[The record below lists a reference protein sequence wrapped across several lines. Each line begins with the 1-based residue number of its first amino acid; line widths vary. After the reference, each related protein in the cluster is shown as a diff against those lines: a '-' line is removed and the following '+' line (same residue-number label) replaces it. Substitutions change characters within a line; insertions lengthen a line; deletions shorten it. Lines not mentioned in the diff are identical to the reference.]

1 MLIPVILCGGS
12 GTRLWP
18 LSRRLHPKQFLSLTG
33 ERTLLQDTV
42 ARLEPLQCGLPLLV
56 CHDNHR
62 FNVAGQLKELGL
74 EHGTIVL
81 EPVSRNTAPAVAVAA
96 LESLTLADDPI
107 LLVQPSD
114 HVIADQAAFEI
125 AVQRARAAAGMGSL
139 VLFGVV
145 PDGPET
151 GYGYISRGHE
161 ITDGLHAVEA
171 FVEKPDLATAK
182 KYLESGRYLW
192 NSGMFV
198 FGARRYLEE
207 LQKFN
212 PLMHECCVTAHANLE
227 RDLDFA
233 RLPSEPLEKCPKD
246 SVDYAVLEKTSAAA
260 VVELDASWNDVGS
273 WSELWKTGP
282 QDPQGNVTFGDVLAV
297 DSRDTYIHSSHA
309 LVSAVGV
316 ENLVI
321 VHTPDALLVADRK
334 QVDKVRNVVAW
345 LKDNQRYQ
353 SEHHRKVYRPWGSY
367 DTVEVGEGFQ
377 VKRITVSPAAR
388 LSLQLHEHRAEHW
401 IVVSGVARVTRD
413 DEVFTLH
420 PQQST
425 FIPAHTRHRLE
436 NPGEVPLEVIEV
448 QTGSYLGEDDIV
460 RFEDDFNRESSDP

>member
-62 FNVAGQLKELGL
+62 FSVAGQLKELGL
-74 EHGTIVL
+74 DHGTIVL
-81 EPVSRNTAPAVAVAA
+81 ESVSRNTAPAVAVAA
-96 LESLTLADDPI
+96 LESLTLTDDPI

-125 AVQRARAAAGMGSL
+125 AVQRARAAAGTGRL

-161 ITDGLHAVEA
+161 ITEGLHAVEA

-233 RLPSEPLEKCPKD
+233 RLPSESLEKCPKD

-321 VHTPDALLVADRK
+321 VHTPDALLVADRE

>member
-125 AVQRARAAAGMGSL
+125 AVQRARAAAGMGRL

-161 ITDGLHAVEA
+161 ITEGLHAVEA

-233 RLPSEPLEKCPKD
+233 RLPSESLEKCPKD

-260 VVELDASWNDVGS
+260 VVELDAGWNDVGS
-273 WSELWKTGP
+273 WSELWKTGS
-282 QDPQGNVTFGDVLAV
+282 QDPQGNVTVGDVLAV

-460 RFEDDFNRESSDP
+460 RLEDDFNRESFDP

>member
-1 MLIPVILCGGS
+1 MILCGGS

-62 FNVAGQLKELGL
+62 FSVAGQLKELGL

-125 AVQRARAAAGMGSL
+125 AVQRARAAAGMGRL

-233 RLPSEPLEKCPKD
+233 RLPSESLEKCPKD

-260 VVELDASWNDVGS
+260 VVELDAGWNDVGS
-273 WSELWKTGP
+273 WSELWKTGS

-401 IVVSGVARVTRD
+401 IVVSGVARVTRN

-425 FIPAHTRHRLE
+425 LIPAHTRHRLE

-460 RFEDDFNRESSDP
+460 RFEDDFNRESFDP

>member
-1 MLIPVILCGGS
+1 M
-12 GTRLWP
+12 
-18 LSRRLHPKQFLSLTG
+18 
-33 ERTLLQDTV
+33 
-42 ARLEPLQCGLPLLV
+42 
-56 CHDNHR
+56 
-62 FNVAGQLKELGL
+62 
-74 EHGTIVL
+74 L

-96 LESLTLADDPI
+96 LESLTLTDDPI

-161 ITDGLHAVEA
+161 ITEGLHAVEA

-273 WSELWKTGP
+273 WSELWKTGS
-282 QDPQGNVTFGDVLAV
+282 QDPQGNVTVGDVLAV

>member
-1 MLIPVILCGGS
+1 
-12 GTRLWP
+12 
-18 LSRRLHPKQFLSLTG
+18 
-33 ERTLLQDTV
+33 
-42 ARLEPLQCGLPLLV
+42 
-56 CHDNHR
+56 
-62 FNVAGQLKELGL
+62 
-74 EHGTIVL
+74 
-81 EPVSRNTAPAVAVAA
+81 
-96 LESLTLADDPI
+96 
-107 LLVQPSD
+107 
-114 HVIADQAAFEI
+114 
-125 AVQRARAAAGMGSL
+125 VQRARAAAGMGSL

>member
-1 MLIPVILCGGS
+1 
-12 GTRLWP
+12 
-18 LSRRLHPKQFLSLTG
+18 
-33 ERTLLQDTV
+33 DTV

-125 AVQRARAAAGMGSL
+125 AVQRARAAAGMGRL

-161 ITDGLHAVEA
+161 ITEGLHAVEA

>member
-18 LSRRLHPKQFLSLTG
+18 LSRRLHPKQFLSLAG

-62 FNVAGQLKELGL
+62 FSVAGQLKELGL

-125 AVQRARAAAGMGSL
+125 AVQRARAAAGAGSL

-145 PDGPET
+145 PDRPET

-171 FVEKPDLATAK
+171 FVEKPDLATAEG
-182 KYLESGRYLW
+182 YLESGSYLW

-198 FGARRYLEE
+198 FRARRYLEE
-207 LQKFN
+207 LQKIN
-212 PLMHECCVTAHANLE
+212 PVMHECCVTAHANLE

-233 RLPSEPLEKCPKD
+233 RLPSEPFEKCPKD

-260 VVELDASWNDVGS
+260 VVVPGLSCGKQARRIRRAT
-273 WSELWKTGP
+273 LP
-282 QDPQGNVTFGDVLAV
+282 
-297 DSRDTYIHSSHA
+297 
-309 LVSAVGV
+309 LVMCW
-316 ENLVI
+316 
-321 VHTPDALLVADRK
+321 R
-334 QVDKVRNVVAW
+334 
-345 LKDNQRYQ
+345 
-353 SEHHRKVYRPWGSY
+353 
-367 DTVEVGEGFQ
+367 
-377 VKRITVSPAAR
+377 
-388 LSLQLHEHRAEHW
+388 
-401 IVVSGVARVTRD
+401 
-413 DEVFTLH
+413 
-420 PQQST
+420 
-425 FIPAHTRHRLE
+425 
-436 NPGEVPLEVIEV
+436 
-448 QTGSYLGEDDIV
+448 
-460 RFEDDFNRESSDP
+460 